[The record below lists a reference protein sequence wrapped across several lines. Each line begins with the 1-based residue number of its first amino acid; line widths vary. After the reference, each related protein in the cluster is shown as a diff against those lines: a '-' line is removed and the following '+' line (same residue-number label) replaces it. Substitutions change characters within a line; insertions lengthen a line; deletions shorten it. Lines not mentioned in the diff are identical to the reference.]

1 MNKNMSLAELANTN
15 EIYIDTTA
23 ILSEGFQEIMIHNAK
38 ALKDEGN
45 TIKIHRAVI
54 NAFAK
59 IQEGGNVNESRLVE
73 DRLNMLKA
81 LEEGGVIQYMGNPLE
96 PRCAEQLYLELMVTH
111 RNRKNISLIS
121 NSYELVHDA
130 LLMNQIGSF
139 FGKEITAF
147 RLSDEGELIQV
158 TKQGVTKESSTPT
171 NNPDNNPSQTEK
183 LLKMFG
189 LR

>member
-15 EIYIDTTA
+15 EIYIDITA

-38 ALKDEGN
+38 ALKDAGN
-45 TIKIHRAVI
+45 TIKIHREVI

-59 IQEGGNVNESRLVE
+59 IQESGDVNESRLVE

-96 PRCAEQLYLELMVTH
+96 PSCAEQLYLELMVTH

-158 TKQGVTKESSTPT
+158 TKQGVTNETFTTTDKHDDTS
-171 NNPDNNPSQTEK
+171 SQTEK